1 MAVEFRPGD
10 DEVPSGA
17 TVSYFP
23 GVGPDGPRNA
33 RRAGAAAE
41 SAGAASAPSPE
52 PSTGGPARS
61 ATGTRSAARAPL
73 RAVVPVPAAALE
85 PVTPTPRT
93 AGSATDDE
101 GWAAEPRDE
110 DREFVQK
117 MRNAIAEIDGRS
129 APVVPRAPGADTP
142 SEGIQRSRTSPPAE
156 STETTGA
163 VRALPAKRVVA
174 FVETPTADDDDEED
188 GSEASAPEPV
198 DPAVRLAELDLL
210 VVRKLARRAYSEW
223 EVAEVLRG
231 NDAEPHEVEHLL
243 EEFRRRGY
251 LDDAA
256 LAEQLVE
263 TLHARKGQS
272 RSVIARELSS
282 KRIDQ
287 SIIQVALEAI
297 DDDDEL
303 ERALVVARKR
313 AGQLSS
319 YDAATAERRLTAYLS
334 RRGYGSSIVREA
346 CKQALSGTKRS
357 GVSFR

>member
-23 GVGPDGPRNA
+23 GVGPDGA
-33 RRAGAAAE
+33 RASRRTAGA
-41 SAGAASAPSPE
+41 SAGGAAPASTSAAGS
-52 PSTGGPARS
+52 ARS
-61 ATGTRSAARAPL
+61 ATGTRSASRPPLHVVEPVASPAPE
-73 RAVVPVPAAALE
+73 PAA
-85 PVTPTPRT
+85 PITPTSRNGRAAT
-93 AGSATDDE
+93 TDDE

-117 MRNAIAEIDGRS
+117 TRDAIAEIDAGQGARS
-129 APVVPRAPGADTP
+129 APEAVASGDARGT
-142 SEGIQRSRTSPPAE
+142 SRTSGSPVVPD
-156 STETTGA
+156 G
-163 VRALPAKRVVA
+163 VRALPVKRPVT
-174 FVETPTADDDDEED
+174 FVESTAVEPGDDEF
-188 GSEASAPEPV
+188 EASEPEPV

-256 LAEQLVE
+256 FAEQLVE
-263 TLHARKGQS
+263 SLHARKGQS
-272 RSVIARELSS
+272 RSVIARELSL